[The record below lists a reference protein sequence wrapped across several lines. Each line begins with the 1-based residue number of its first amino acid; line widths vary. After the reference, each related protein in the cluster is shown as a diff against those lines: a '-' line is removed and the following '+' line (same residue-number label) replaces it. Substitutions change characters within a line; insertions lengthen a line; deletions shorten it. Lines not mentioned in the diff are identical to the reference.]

1 MSGAT
6 GVRTHRLGNGRAVG
20 WFVVVASL
28 ALAVQALW
36 AGEGTTRWSA
46 FTACIAVACGA
57 YLLGIR
63 PVVTELPQWLEVRN
77 PVRTIRIYWS
87 AITKVDA
94 DDVVR
99 VHAGEEIVR
108 CFALPRRDR
117 RPIVSGFTS
126 TFGGRPLPDDQP
138 VRSGSTTF
146 DVVERIEDRAHELR
160 GGNAPDGPP
169 EIEVEVA
176 TMAVLVVG
184 AVNVVA
190 CALLVVLG

>member
-1 MSGAT
+1 MNGT
-6 GVRTHRLGNGRAVG
+6 GLSTHRLGSGRAIG
-20 WFVVVASL
+20 WFVVVASA

-36 AGEGTTRWSA
+36 SGEGTSRWSA
-46 FTACIAVACGA
+46 VTACVAVACGA
-57 YLLGIR
+57 YLLGVR
-63 PVVTELPQWLEVRN
+63 PEVTEMPQWLEVRN
-77 PVRTIRIYWS
+77 PVRTVRVYWS
-87 AITKVDA
+87 SITKVDA

-99 VHAGEEIVR
+99 IHAGSTIVR

-117 RPIVSGFTS
+117 RPVISGFTS
-126 TFGGRPLPDDQP
+126 TFGGRTLPDDQP

-169 EIEVEVA
+169 EIDVERA
-176 TMAVLVVG
+176 PLLALLIG
-184 AVNVVA
+184 GVNAVA